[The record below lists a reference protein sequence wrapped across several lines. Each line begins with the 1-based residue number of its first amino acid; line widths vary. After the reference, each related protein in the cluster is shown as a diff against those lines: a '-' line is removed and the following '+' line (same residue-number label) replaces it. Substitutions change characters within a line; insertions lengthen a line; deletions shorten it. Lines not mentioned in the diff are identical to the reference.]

1 VAILTPLPLQFPHL
15 RLEFFYFSSQMAY
28 HHMQRPKRSDQ
39 IILLGKTESFKV
51 GKFIP
56 AHCA

>member
-1 VAILTPLPLQFPHL
+1 MTPLPLQFPHL